1 MSVQEAAD
9 SIEPV
14 ETVNEVNKETALF
27 ASITTEFADSNEANF
42 QDSLQSAGMIVF
54 YPI

>member
-9 SIEPV
+9 NIEPV
-14 ETVNEVNKETALF
+14 ETVNEVNKETAL
-27 ASITTEFADSNEANF
+27 FADSNEANF

-54 YPI
+54 HPI